1 MCFEQTNATSDFS
14 IICFLHALTALTIID
29 IDDADLLTED
39 YTTKMS
45 LKCKKDAGP
54 VAVTIETERCAK
66 GALSSKVGTK
76 FAYSG
81 LAFDK
86 FQAAADGGHVLE
98 TSYKAA
104 PGVTLTFKGNKGA
117 DLGVDYTTGTLF
129 ATGVLDVKDMSKFSS
144 TACLGL
150 ASGVTIG
157 GDATYALSGKTGIT
171 AMNLGASYATGPL
184 FASVTTSSKFA
195 QFNVGLLYKVNSDLT
210 LASQTTHTSAKICDC
225 LGVGAAY
232 KAPIG
237 LLKAKFASGGVL
249 SASLIKDVAPKVTVT
264 LSGSIVAPD
273 MSDFKY
279 GVGITM

>member
-1 MCFEQTNATSDFS
+1 MSD
-14 IICFLHALTALTIID
+14 
-29 IDDADLLTED
+29 D
-39 YTTKMS
+39 YTNKIS

-54 VAVTIETERCAK
+54 VAVTIETERGSK

-81 LAFDK
+81 LSFDK

-104 PGVTLTFKGNKGA
+104 PGVALTFKGNKGA
-117 DLGVDYTTGTLF
+117 DLGIDYTKGTLF
-129 ATGVLDVKDMSKFSS
+129 ATGVLDVKDMSKFSTS
-144 TACLGL
+144 ACFGL
-150 ASGVTIG
+150 ASGVTLG
-157 GDATYALSGKTGIT
+157 GDATYALAGKTGIT
-171 AMNLGASYATGPL
+171 AMNLGASYAKGPV

-195 QFNVGLLYKVNSDLT
+195 QFNLGVLYKVNNDLT
-210 LASQTTHTSAKICDC
+210 LASQTTHSSSKVCDC

-237 LLKAKFASGGVL
+237 LVKAKFASGGVV
-249 SASLIKDVAPKVTVT
+249 SACLVKDIAPKVTLT
-264 LSGSIVAPD
+264 LSGSIVASD
-273 MSDFKY
+273 MTDFMY